1 MRWRDGIL
9 LVSKYNDIL
18 NTINID
24 ICVLCWLLRRPRYYR
39 PPVQRPRRY
48 QPPPRPHPAEY
59 SHYDD
64 YYDDAWTSDSGFH
77 SARPP
82 RREPYYYDYYDYG
95 YDARPPQK
103 PSRPNADERPPRPN
117 SLSMD
122 DMMKEAKE
130 YSGKTRGLADM
141 VDDLH
146 GVTYGDKIVGE
157 FLGKLFLW
165 SLIPASLYIYISHKS

>member
-1 MRWRDGIL
+1 M
-9 LVSKYNDIL
+9 
-18 NTINID
+18 
-24 ICVLCWLLRRPRYYR
+24 
-39 PPVQRPRRY
+39 
-48 QPPPRPHPAEY
+48 
-59 SHYDD
+59 
-64 YYDDAWTSDSGFH
+64 
-77 SARPP
+77 
-82 RREPYYYDYYDYG
+82 
-95 YDARPPQK
+95 PPQK

-165 SLIPASLYIYISHKS
+165 SLIPTAIYLAPVVIYLMERIYC

>member
-1 MRWRDGIL
+1 MG
-9 LVSKYNDIL
+9 
-18 NTINID
+18 
-24 ICVLCWLLRRPRYYR
+24 PA
-39 PPVQRPRRY
+39 QRPRRY
-48 QPPPRPHPAEY
+48 QPPPRPHPA
-59 SHYDD
+59 D
-64 YYDDAWTSDSGFH
+64 YNHDDAWTSDSGFH

-82 RREPYYYDYYDYG
+82 RRPEPYYYDYYDYG
-95 YDARPPQK
+95 YDPRPPQK
-103 PSRPNADERPPRPN
+103 PSGPNSEERPPRPN

-157 FLGKLFLW
+157 FLGDPNDEGINFK
-165 SLIPASLYIYISHKS
+165 SVSGLIRNGADMMDKGASLLSKLSKFSSK